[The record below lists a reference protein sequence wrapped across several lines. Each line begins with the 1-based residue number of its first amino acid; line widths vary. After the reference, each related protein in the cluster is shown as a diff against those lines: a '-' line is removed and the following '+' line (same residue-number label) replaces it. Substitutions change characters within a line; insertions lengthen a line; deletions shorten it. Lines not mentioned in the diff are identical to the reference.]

1 MAAKIPE
8 ALLTVA
14 CLQMEPVFGEIQH
27 NIQASVALV
36 EQAAA
41 RGATLMVLP
50 ELCNTGYVFASR
62 AEAFDLAESIPDG
75 RTTQA
80 WIQCATRLGV
90 YIVAGITERAGE
102 RLYNSAVIIGPEGF
116 IGRYRKV
123 HLWGDEAIFFEPGN
137 LGFPVFKTRIGTL
150 GCQICYDCW
159 FPESFRLAA
168 LQGAEI
174 VCVPTNWVP
183 IPGQDPQ
190 REAMANILVMAA
202 AHTNSIFIAA
212 ADRVGVER
220 GQPFIGQSL
229 IAGYA
234 GWPVAGPASG
244 TQPETIVASINL
256 ADAKRHRNWGA
267 FNQVLRDRRTDVYDQ
282 MLGSAHSPG
291 NY

>member
-1 MAAKIPE
+1 MAAKSPE

-14 CLQMEPVFGEIQH
+14 CVQMEPEFGATQRNVQTTI
-27 NIQASVALV
+27 LLM

-41 RGATLMVLP
+41 QGATLMVLP
-50 ELCNTGYVFASR
+50 ELCNTGYMFATR
-62 AEAFDLAESIPDG
+62 AEAFALAETLPDG
-75 RTTQA
+75 PTTRA
-80 WIQCATRLGV
+80 WIDCARRLGI
-90 YIVAGITERAGE
+90 YIVAGITEREEE

-123 HLWGDEAIFFEPGN
+123 HLWSDEALFFEPGN

-150 GCQICYDCW
+150 GCHICYDCW

-190 REAMANILVMAA
+190 REAMANIIVMAA
-202 AHTNSIFIAA
+202 AHTNSIFVAA
-212 ADRVGVER
+212 ADRVGTER

-229 IAGYA
+229 IAGYT
-234 GWPVAGPASG
+234 GWPVAGPAG
-244 TQPETIVASINL
+244 ATDTQTLLATINL
-256 ADAKRHRNWGA
+256 ADAKRHRNWNA
-267 FNQVLRDRRTDVYDQ
+267 FNQVLRDRRTDVYDR
-282 MLGSAHSPG
+282 MLGADAPPG
-291 NY
+291 Q